1 MNSPGTRMDYSGP
14 LSADYDNVRA
24 LNLDFLRVIRRHP
37 EVFAS
42 AVPGD
47 GPAELATLSQGRA
60 ASLATA
66 PFLLFSLRE
75 RDAGYWD
82 EILDAAPTRDIFD
95 AGGSQ
100 AIAARLI
107 AAATGFLWGLC
118 KRNPYAAR
126 LICGASLHWS
136 EQIAELTLCD
146 LLARVE
152 SKSDLLVLRCGSE
165 KRFWRKLIC
174 DGTSTAK
181 RVRRA
186 AHLGALQ
193 QILTCPDT
201 AATSSWRMAASRSA
215 APGLRLAEP
224 RD

>member
-1 MNSPGTRMDYSGP
+1 MTSPGIRMDYSGP
-14 LSADYDNVRA
+14 QSADYDNVRA
-24 LNLDFLRVIRRHP
+24 LNRDFLRVIRQHP

-42 AVPGD
+42 TVPGD
-47 GPAELATLSQGRA
+47 GPAELAVLSQGRA
-60 ASLATA
+60 DTLATA

-75 RDAGYWD
+75 RDAHYWD
-82 EILDAAPTRDIFD
+82 DILYAAPTQDIFD
-95 AGGSQ
+95 AIGRQ

-107 AAATGFLWGLC
+107 AAATGFLWELC

-136 EQIAELTLCD
+136 EQIAEFTLCD
-146 LLARVE
+146 LLARVDGRP
-152 SKSDLLVLRCGSE
+152 DLLVLRCGNE

-174 DGTSTAK
+174 DGTSNVK

-193 QILTCPDT
+193 QILTCPVT
-201 AATSSWRMAASRSA
+201 SATSSRRMAASRVA

-224 RD
+224 RE